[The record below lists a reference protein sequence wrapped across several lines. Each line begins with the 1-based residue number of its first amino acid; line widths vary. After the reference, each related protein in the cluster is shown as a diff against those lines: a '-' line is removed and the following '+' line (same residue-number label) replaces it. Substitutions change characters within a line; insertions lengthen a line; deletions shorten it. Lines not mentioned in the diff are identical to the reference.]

1 MLKAWDG
8 CQKYFYRSWARRTAL
23 QSALQH
29 ASKVIPDTQLRL
41 NIRTNDWVKNIT
53 WLIIVVVIRNSSDK
67 DRALFECLWWL
78 YQALSCFDLAIC
90 AHLGVGSWECRT
102 MQRIHQPHL
111 QASSQAKK
119 KPSQAHPTVGTS
131 QVSLLLHPQPYF
143 RYWDVD
149 ILLFFSILELNDDPT
164 VVSSLSRPHY
174 QEANK
179 CHPEFESP
187 TAGEH

>member
-1 MLKAWDG
+1 
-8 CQKYFYRSWARRTAL
+8 
-23 QSALQH
+23 
-29 ASKVIPDTQLRL
+29 
-41 NIRTNDWVKNIT
+41 
-53 WLIIVVVIRNSSDK
+53 
-67 DRALFECLWWL
+67 
-78 YQALSCFDLAIC
+78 
-90 AHLGVGSWECRT
+90 

-149 ILLFFSILELNDDPT
+149 ILLFFSILELNDDST